1 MNFTLFLM
9 LNASMDWLR
18 MPRAER
24 EIIAEKSLARV
35 LSGQDVKLRH
45 FDAEA
50 FHGRISDVAMIEAET
65 ADAAYFA
72 IERLRDTALIAQG
85 YFTVVDIVPAFE
97 DGFRAFNRQ
106 DQTHAA

>member
-1 MNFTLFLM
+1 MKFTLFLM
-9 LNASMDWLR
+9 LHASVDWLR
-18 MPRAER
+18 IPRAER
-24 EIIAEKSLARV
+24 DEIAEKSLVHA

-65 ADAAYFA
+65 ADAAYFV

-85 YFTVVDIVPAFE
+85 YFSVVDIVPAFE
-97 DGFRAFNRQ
+97 DGFRVFNRQ

>member
-1 MNFTLFLM
+1 MKFTLFLM
-9 LNASMDWLR
+9 LNAPVDWLR
-18 MPRAER
+18 LSRAER
-24 EIIAEKSLARV
+24 DEIAEKSLAHV
-35 LSGQDVKLRH
+35 LSAQNVKLRH

-50 FHGRISDVAMIEAET
+50 FHGRLSDVAMIEEET

-85 YFTVVDIVPAFE
+85 YFSVVDIVPAFE